1 MLELEKVR
9 SQLLDLKL
17 TTAADLLDSRLQA
30 ASQVDATYVAF
41 LCDLL
46 EEEIH
51 HRRKRHVDAQV
62 KRARLPYQKTFDEF
76 DFMFQPSVDKRMMDE
91 FSTLSFIHQAANIV
105 FLGPPGVGKSH
116 LAVALAMRALN
127 EGIPT
132 YFVTITELL
141 EDLRRAH
148 ADNKL
153 DIRMR
158 KYLRPK
164 LLVIDEVGYWP
175 FGREEA
181 NLFFQLISTRYEHG
195 SIVLTSN
202 KGFGE
207 WGELFGDSVLASAV
221 LDRLLHHGNIVNIRG
236 QSYRLREK
244 VKAGVYGT
252 PKEKTATS

>member
-1 MLELEKVR
+1 MNG
-9 SQLLDLKL
+9 
-17 TTAADLLDSRLQA
+17 LLDSRLQA
-30 ASQVDATYVAF
+30 ASQVDATYVAL

-51 HRRKRHVDAQV
+51 HRRKRYVDAQV

-164 LLVIDEVGYWP
+164 LLVIDEVGVLAIWT
-175 FGREEA
+175 GRSE
-181 NLFFQLISTRYEHG
+181 
-195 SIVLTSN
+195 
-202 KGFGE
+202 
-207 WGELFGDSVLASAV
+207 SVLPT
-221 LDRLLHHGNIVNIRG
+221 H
-236 QSYRLREK
+236 
-244 VKAGVYGT
+244 
-252 PKEKTATS
+252 